1 MTKYTLTGA
10 ENYAAQIVVVRN
22 LVDLPGL
29 DNLKGLSVSGFTAL
43 VPKTTQVGDT
53 LAVFP
58 AGSALSTE
66 FAGSHNLFRHA
77 YDFESA
83 IMGVWTNHP
92 APTILIGPRVYE
104 ACVTLATQRTS
115 DSETQSTPSGNET
128 RTGSIERS
136 PRFENS
142 QQPEAPSGGE
152 TTPTEFSTF
161 ERRTGNNT
169 QSTNAIGEN
178 DSPLNNGVPIH
189 GGTTTPNTV
198 SLPNGMTSDTL
209 NLEDAA
215 NFVRNGGKFS
225 ALITA
230 MTQEWYGD
238 SFAGAAT
245 LHSVALET
253 MRLVFGTRS
262 GTWNAPKFE
271 DFTRNADPDA
281 VGYLEDSG
289 RVKALKLRGHV
300 SSALALPIDGPEGTL
315 FDTIDGTVVSKKW
328 VNPNHREQTQG
339 QKSVRVSFDLP
350 EHFDTAS
357 WFRSAHLI
365 DPDTY
370 VTVTQKLH
378 GSSVR
383 IGRVAVEREPTW
395 LEKVLV
401 RCGIAEYVGR

>member
-66 FAGSHNLFRHA
+66 FAGSHNLFRH
-77 YDFESA
+77 S
-83 IMGVWTNHP
+83 
-92 APTILIGPRVYE
+92 
-104 ACVTLATQRTS
+104 
-115 DSETQSTPSGNET
+115 
-128 RTGSIERS
+128 
-136 PRFENS
+136 
-142 QQPEAPSGGE
+142 
-152 TTPTEFSTF
+152 
-161 ERRTGNNT
+161 
-169 QSTNAIGEN
+169 
-178 DSPLNNGVPIH
+178 
-189 GGTTTPNTV
+189 
-198 SLPNGMTSDTL
+198 
-209 NLEDAA
+209 NL
-215 NFVRNGGKFS
+215 
-225 ALITA
+225 
-230 MTQEWYGD
+230 
-238 SFAGAAT
+238 
-245 LHSVALET
+245 
-253 MRLVFGTRS
+253 
-262 GTWNAPKFE
+262 
-271 DFTRNADPDA
+271 NADPDA